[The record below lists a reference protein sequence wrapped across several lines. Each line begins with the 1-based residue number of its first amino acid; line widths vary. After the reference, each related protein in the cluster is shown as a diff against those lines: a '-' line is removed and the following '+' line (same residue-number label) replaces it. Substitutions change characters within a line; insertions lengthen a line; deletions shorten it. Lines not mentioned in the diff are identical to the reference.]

1 MNAFNEQEEKYY
13 DYIIEHTANVRK
25 AYELLKE
32 IIYLSDKEKADLKTQ
47 IKNHD
52 LSKFTDDEFVAYCD
66 YFYGER
72 TEEVKKAFD
81 YAWLLHQHRNP
92 HHWQHWLLKQD
103 DGTFKALEMP
113 NKYVVEMVCDWW
125 AFSIKKQDY
134 CEILNWYEKNK
145 ETMILAPTTKLYV
158 AQILGAIKQKYKVG
172 E

>member
-1 MNAFNEQEEKYY
+1 MKAFNEQEEKYY
-13 DYIIEHTANVRK
+13 EYIIEHVANVRK
-25 AYELLKE
+25 AFALLKE
-32 IIYLSDKEKADLKTQ
+32 IVYLTDREKEDLETQ
-47 IKNHD
+47 MKNHD
-52 LSKFTDDEFVAYCD
+52 LSKYTEEEFSAYCD

-81 YAWLLHQHRNP
+81 YAWLLHQHHNP

-103 DGTFKALEMP
+103 DGTNKALEMP
-113 NKYVVEMVCDWW
+113 KKYIIEMVCDWW

-145 ETMILAPTTKLYV
+145 YTMILGPKTKEAV
-158 AQILGAIKQKYKVG
+158 EDILEAIKIKYKTG